1 MSLFMKLM
9 KETKKFNQ
17 VMMPVTLM
25 GNSLCIIIIN
35 GLGGPQDQSHLK
47 RAKKLTRASPG
58 PGTQKTHCF
67 SAGLHKSLLSP
78 QV

>member
-17 VMMPVTLM
+17 VMMPVRLM

-35 GLGGPQDQSHLK
+35 RLGGLGPE
-47 RAKKLTRASPG
+47 
-58 PGTQKTHCF
+58 
-67 SAGLHKSLLSP
+67 SLEKG
-78 QV
+78 

>member
-35 GLGGPQDQSHLK
+35 GLGGP
-47 RAKKLTRASPG
+47 G
-58 PGTQKTHCF
+58 PE
-67 SAGLHKSLLSP
+67 SLEKG
-78 QV
+78 